1 MGKTININL
10 FDPKSIQAAVK
21 ALRDYEN
28 SLEYKCRLLEET
40 LAEKGVEIARVQI
53 VDLDAIFTSELL
65 QSIHAEYVGS
75 VKGGG
80 VWSVVAGTD
89 HALFVEFGTL
99 GSIGGKKEYP
109 YPLPEGVTWKYNSGK
124 TIRQALQDIEVH
136 GSTYVKAGEYYW
148 SYIGDDRKLHIT
160 KGMPSRPFM
169 YLTAIELRKIVLQ
182 TAKVVF
188 GNGG

>member
-10 FDPKSIQAAVK
+10 FDQKSIQADVK

-28 SLEYKCRLLEET
+28 SLEYKCRLLAET

-53 VDLDAIFTSELL
+53 ANLDAIFTSELL

-80 VWSVVAGTD
+80 VWAVVAGTD
-89 HALFVEFGTL
+89 HAAFVEFGT
-99 GSIGGKKEYP
+99 GIVGKQSPYP
-109 YPLPEGVTWKYNSGK
+109 YQLPGGVDWQYASGK
-124 TIRQALQDIEVH
+124 TIRQITDGRYGWFYPA
-136 GSTYVKAGEYYW
+136 
-148 SYIGDDRKLHIT
+148 DDGKWYFT
-160 KGMPSRPFM
+160 EGMPSRPFM
-169 YLTAIELRKIVLQ
+169 YMTAIELRDIVSQ

-188 GNGG
+188 SSG